1 MLLESLSLVA
11 ELAIALAGFA
21 SIVAIIGRR
30 RERDSTAIDAI
41 RLQWMLGLSL
51 FTTACAL
58 LPSVPLH
65 AGLPENLTWR
75 LCAGAFA
82 VSGGTII
89 VYTLRRLSRVPEY
102 PLGRARG
109 FSAPNSIA
117 WLALWCGLMGSA
129 VILLLTAAVG
139 WLPKPEVA
147 YLWGLYVYLSV
158 AALLFL
164 RLVQSLL
171 TGEDDGRH

>member
-1 MLLESLSLVA
+1 MLQERLSLVA

-30 RERDSTAIDAI
+30 QGRDSTAIDAI

-58 LPSVPLH
+58 LPSVPFH
-65 AGLPENLTWR
+65 AGLSENWTWR
-75 LCAGAFA
+75 LCAGVFA
-82 VSGGTII
+82 VSGATIL
-89 VYTLRRLSRVPEY
+89 VYTVRRLSRIPEY
-102 PLGRARG
+102 PLGRAWG
-109 FSAPNSIA
+109 FSEPNSIA
-117 WLALWCGLMGSA
+117 WLAISYGLMGSA
-129 VILLLTAAVG
+129 IILLLMAAVG

-147 YLWGLYVYLSV
+147 YLWGLYAYLSV
-158 AALLFL
+158 AALLFF

-171 TGEDDGRH
+171 TGKNE